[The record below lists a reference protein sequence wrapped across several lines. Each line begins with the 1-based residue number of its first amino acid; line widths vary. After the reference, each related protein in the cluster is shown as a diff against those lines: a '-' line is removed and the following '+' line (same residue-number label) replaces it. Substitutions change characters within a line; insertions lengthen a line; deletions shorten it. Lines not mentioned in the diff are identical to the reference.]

1 MKVQKHWGRIGLL
14 LALSSAGVSVAKGAF
29 AANTT
34 VACIGEQTTYSGDGP
49 YDLNGAPNLALLW
62 PGVLQTLLGTTYTVT
77 NDVTDN
83 GNTISSGNCVTAMSK
98 AGPPDI
104 VIIGPFAE
112 HDYTAALTET
122 AWQADYQKV
131 VNEYLALTPAPTV
144 YVMTPP
150 PKTFVYQNG
159 AAEENFAT
167 DIVLPAVKAVQM
179 ASAGVKLIDLS
190 TDTLLAT
197 SDGDG
202 HFTVPESAEVAKVA
216 YGVIT
221 GNAGGGSSGSSSGAA
236 SGGTSGAA
244 SGTSSGSAS
253 TGAVATAGS
262 TSGTTVASGTGSA
275 GTGTPAS
282 GSMASAGTATPS
294 SGATAASGA
303 TNTGGASGTAPAET
317 GSSMSE
323 AGSNAESSG
332 GPSPTPKAS
341 SGCTMGTTGSPAVAS
356 LLSFLGIVFAGAR
369 KRRGRRI

>member
-1 MKVQKHWGRIGLL
+1 L
-14 LALSSAGVSVAKGAF
+14 VAKGAF

-34 VACIGEQTTYSGDGP
+34 VACIGEQTTFSGDGP

-77 NDVTDN
+77 NDVTNN

-179 ASAGVKLIDLS
+179 ATAGVKLIDLS

-221 GNAGGGSSGSSSGAA
+221 GNAGGGSSGASSGGAA

-244 SGTSSGSAS
+244 SGTSSGSAA
-253 TGAVATAGS
+253 TGAVATTGS
-262 TSGTTVASGTGSA
+262 TTGTTGGSGTSA
-275 GTGTPAS
+275 TGTEAPAS
-282 GSMASAGTATPS
+282 GSTVSTGMATPS

-303 TNTGGASGTAPAET
+303 ANTGATSGTAPAET

-332 GPSPTPKAS
+332 GPAPTPKAS
-341 SGCTMGTTGSPAVAS
+341 SGCAMGTTGSPAVAS